1 MKKTIFT
8 TVFMLATVFAFA
20 QKPVQGN
27 VVTEAQF
34 NFGNNA
40 TTNFGLSALKFRYF
54 VADDMVA
61 RLSLN
66 LTGTSSTENFAEN
79 ADGSGATGSYD
90 WKTSGFGVAVGVEK
104 HYTGNANFSPYMG
117 VQVGVESA
125 NSTAE
130 GTNSDGFSYMMD
142 YSESSETKLST
153 FGASVVLGGDYW
165 IGNSFYVGTEL
176 GFGFTTRKWP
186 ETTMTTVTGGVT
198 TTQVTPESTGMS
210 FGQFVQPAFRIGFI
224 IM

>member
-20 QKPVQGN
+20 QKPAQGN

-34 NFGNNA
+34 NFGTGA
-40 TTNFGLSALKFRYF
+40 ATNFGLSALKFRYF

-66 LTGTSSTENFAEN
+66 LTGNSSTENFAEN
-79 ADGSGATGSYD
+79 ADGTGATGSYD
-90 WKTSGFGVAVGVEK
+90 WKTSGFGAAVGVEK
-104 HYTGNANFSPYMG
+104 HYTGNSNFSPYMG
-117 VQVGVESA
+117 VQVGVGSGK
-125 NSTAE
+125 TTTE
-130 GTNSDGFSYMMD
+130 GTNSDGFTYMMD
-142 YSESSETKLST
+142 YTESSENKVST

-186 ETTMTTVTGGVT
+186 ESTMTTTAGGNT
-198 TTQVTPESTGMS
+198 ITQVTPESTGMN
-210 FGQFVQPAFRIGFI
+210 FGQFVLPAFRIGFI